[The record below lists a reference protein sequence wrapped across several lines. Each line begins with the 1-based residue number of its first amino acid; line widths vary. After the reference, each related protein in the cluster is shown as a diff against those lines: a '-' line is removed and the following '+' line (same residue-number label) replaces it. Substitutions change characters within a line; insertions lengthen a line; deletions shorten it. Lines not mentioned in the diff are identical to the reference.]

1 MAAAMN
7 KPLLIVVVSLAVF
20 AGINIISSAL
30 LALAWRLGR
39 IRFAQLTPASRA
51 ARLVWLRAMPAA
63 AALTFTLVI
72 VAPAFAIFEP
82 EQASEEVGPALAM
95 LALIGAAQLGI
106 ALILAAV
113 SLLRTATLT
122 RAWLPAGTP
131 LDVHPPAG
139 VPVYAIDTPAPMV
152 ALVGVIAPKLIA
164 ARAVVEVCT
173 HHELAAIVAHE
184 RGHLHARDNVKRWLM
199 ASAPDAL
206 RWTRVHREIA
216 ISWHAAA
223 EDAADDV
230 ATGGD
235 EGARADLAAL
245 LLKISRLTPQPV
257 WPRAATISPFV
268 DRDDLPR
275 RVHRLLAPQS
285 GSRPSRVMAPLTI
298 AAIAAMV
305 SVIAT
310 SPASLQRVFAVVE
323 TLVALGR

>member
-1 MAAAMN
+1 MAAAVN

-20 AGINIISSAL
+20 AAINIIASAL
-30 LALAWRLGR
+30 VALAWRFAL
-39 IRFAQLTPASRA
+39 IRFAKLTPAARA
-51 ARLVWLRAMPAA
+51 ARLVWLRALPTG
-63 AALTFTLVI
+63 AALTLTLVI

-82 EQASEEVGPALAM
+82 ERASEEVGPALAM
-95 LALIGAAQLGI
+95 LAIIGAMQL
-106 ALILAAV
+106 ALALVVAV
-113 SLLRTATLT
+113 LTLVRTATVT
-122 RAWLPAGTP
+122 RAWLRAGTP
-131 LDVHPPAG
+131 LDVDPPAG
-139 VPVYAIDTPAPMV
+139 VPAYAIETPAPMV

-173 HHELAAIVAHE
+173 DHELAAIVAHE
-184 RGHLHARDNVKRWLM
+184 RGHLRARDNLKRWLM

-216 ISWHAAA
+216 TSWHAAA

-285 GSRPSRVMAPLTI
+285 GSRPSRVMAPL
-298 AAIAAMV
+298 AIAATAAMV
-305 SVIAT
+305 TVIAT
-310 SPASLQRVFAVVE
+310 SPASLERVFAVVE
-323 TLVALGR
+323 MLVALGR